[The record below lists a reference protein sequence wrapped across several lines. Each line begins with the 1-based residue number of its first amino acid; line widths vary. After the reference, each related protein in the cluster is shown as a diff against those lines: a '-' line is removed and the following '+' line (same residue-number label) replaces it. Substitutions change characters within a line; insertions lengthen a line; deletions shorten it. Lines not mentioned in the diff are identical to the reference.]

1 MKKKDITTGQLV
13 AIQRNTEWD
22 YPTAA
27 ITVGPIPVE
36 AVAHGFHYRRK
47 YFVKPA
53 ERGSKYLVLSAL
65 HGENCK
71 ISDTAAEETV
81 EKFRQDIESAFT
93 RLKDGATLTSS
104 ELGRLKDGDAVWSWT
119 VVSAS
124 HITGTYLEAV
134 EKFEETR
141 KRQQEKNDRVVENR
155 LTNVKRVDA
164 AAEALRTRGLND
176 EATRLHLA
184 GDTRDSAQPEV
195 TVPLSALESLL
206 NLNLNR

>member
-36 AVAHGFHYRRK
+36 MATHGLHYRRK

-53 ERGSKYLVLSAL
+53 ERGSKYLVLHAPY
-65 HGENCK
+65 GESYK
-71 ISDTAAEETV
+71 LSDTDAEAIT
-81 EKFRQDIESAFT
+81 EKFRQHIESMFAH
-93 RLKDGATLTSS
+93 LNNGATLTDD
-104 ELGRLKDGDAVWSWT
+104 ELKRLKDGDTVWRWE
-119 VVSAS
+119 VVPAS
-124 HITGTYLEAV
+124 RITGTYLEAV
-134 EKFEETR
+134 EKFKEIRE
-141 KRQQEKNDRVVENR
+141 QEKERRDRAVENR
-155 LTNVKRVDA
+155 LTNVKRIDA
-164 AAEALRTRGLND
+164 AAEALRARGLND

-206 NLNLNR
+206 NLNR